1 MLSMNTGK
9 KVHITTRDVTRGAMA
24 AAIYA
29 LLLFLNQQTA
39 LGVETAIPWLFIFPI
54 YLYAAASPFQASFT
68 CALAMILETFLFG
81 GFTTWFYSWTGILS
95 GFLAGAAIR
104 KGASGQVRLAI
115 LFVCQFAGNL
125 LTTLVWAGLFDMDLT
140 EDFALIQKYLPWLD
154 MRIFILIFAGVLAA
168 MTAVCVH
175 LVGAALLQRLNIPC
189 PPITP
194 VSRIRPHRSMVWLS
208 AAALVLFA
216 VCGNVV
222 LWSEEARNWLLLPA
236 ICAMMYLDYL
246 GCVRFLQK
254 CVATGHRSWAPV
266 AVIGAFVP
274 GLQLLWVIQGMLWG
288 LQKPG
293 VNA

>member
-1 MLSMNTGK
+1 MNTGK
-9 KVHITTRDVTRGAMA
+9 KVPVTTRDITRGAMA

-39 LGVETAIPWLFIFPI
+39 LGIESAMPWLFIFPI
-54 YLYAAASPFQASFT
+54 YLYAAASPLQVSFT

-95 GFLAGAAIR
+95 GFLTGAAIR
-104 KGASGQVRLAI
+104 KGVSGQVRLAV
-115 LFVCQFAGNL
+115 LFACQFAGNL
-125 LTTLVWAGLFDMDLT
+125 LTTFLWAGLFDMDLT
-140 EDFALIQKYLPWLD
+140 EDFALIQTYLPWLD
-154 MRIFILIFAGVLAA
+154 MRIFILIFAAVLAA
-168 MTAVCVH
+168 MTAICVH

-194 VSRIRPHRSMVWLS
+194 VSRIRPHKFMVWLS
-208 AAALVLFA
+208 AAVLVLFA
-216 VCGNVV
+216 VCPNVV
-222 LWSEEARNWLLLPA
+222 LWSEEVRNWLLLPA

-254 CVATGHRSWAPV
+254 CVASGHRGWAPV

-274 GLQLLWVIQGMLWG
+274 GLQLVWMIQGALWG
-288 LQKPG
+288 FSAQSLK
-293 VNA
+293 A

>member
-1 MLSMNTGK
+1 MNTGK

-115 LFVCQFAGNL
+115 LFVKDNKERILGVVTVYDIAR
-125 LTTLVWAGLFDMDLT
+125 DLPDHGKAVDT
-140 EDFALIQKYLPWLD
+140 E
-154 MRIFILIFAGVLAA
+154 RRG
-168 MTAVCVH
+168 
-175 LVGAALLQRLNIPC
+175 
-189 PPITP
+189 
-194 VSRIRPHRSMVWLS
+194 SR
-208 AAALVLFA
+208 
-216 VCGNVV
+216 
-222 LWSEEARNWLLLPA
+222 
-236 ICAMMYLDYL
+236 
-246 GCVRFLQK
+246 
-254 CVATGHRSWAPV
+254 
-266 AVIGAFVP
+266 
-274 GLQLLWVIQGMLWG
+274 
-288 LQKPG
+288 
-293 VNA
+293 